1 MVTDVM
7 VLFMLEIRN
16 IVKRITRKDATN
28 AGNMKCATETPFLV
42 SSLPSVRISLIFYT
56 VSILTVFYTAAAR
69 SWP

>member
-42 SSLPSVRISLIFYT
+42 SSLPSVRISLIF
-56 VSILTVFYTAAAR
+56 
-69 SWP
+69 

>member
-42 SSLPSVRISLIFYT
+42 SSLPSVRISLIFYKYT
-56 VSILTVFYTAAAR
+56 YSILYCSCKVMALK
-69 SWP
+69 